1 MQSYP
6 VGDTPL
12 VPVGRHCILELYNCP
27 THLLNNPV
35 FIKQALEE
43 AAKVAKSTLLS
54 EVTHHFEPYGVTGLA
69 LLAESHIS
77 IHTWPE
83 HGYIAVDIFTCGEHA
98 EPEKACKYLLQA
110 FQAKNHTLLTIP
122 RGRLSPD
129 IQKRLED
136 SLFLQVA
143 GER

>member
-6 VGDTPL
+6 VGDIPL

-35 FIKQALEE
+35 FMKQALEK

-83 HGYIAVDIFTCGEHA
+83 YGYIAVDIFTCGEYA
-98 EPEKACKYLLQA
+98 EPEKACRYLVQA
-110 FQAKNHTLLTIP
+110 FQASNHTLLTLP
-122 RGRLSPD
+122 RGKLSPE
-129 IQKRLED
+129 IQKRLEE
-136 SLFLQVA
+136 SLVLQVA